1 MFVNIYFCHFK
12 RHTFIFTVVFI
23 LLHAFIVDIS
33 IYTCYHYTSSNNPP
47 ILGVINVINNN
58 ILETNYE
65 KIIYN
70 KNV

>member
-1 MFVNIYFCHFK
+1 MTYFY
-12 RHTFIFTVVFI
+12 FTVIFI
-23 LLHAFIVDIS
+23 LLYAFMVDIS
-33 IYTCYHYTSSNNPP
+33 IHTCYHCTSSNNPP
-47 ILGVINVINNN
+47 ILGATNVINNN